1 MRSISNPTIR
11 DVAERA
17 GVSLTTVSYVL
28 SGRSGGTTRI
38 SRPTQERV
46 MAAAGELGYVPN
58 QAARGMRRGRTDLVA
73 IAIGDLE
80 WPPDR
85 ALATAA
91 ASILPR
97 HGYQPVILLGQTWR
111 QFMLSGGADGVIVG
125 VAPHAAAQ
133 DGTIAS
139 SPGAEWRRWSSR
151 KPCTRPVLTS
161 WCPLPALRNPSVGG
175 SQHLSERAVSMLVD
189 RLGGH
194 TPPAGIRVAVPRKL
208 TLRGATLDVHRAV
221 PSAVGI
227 LLVRVAR
234 A

>member
-1 MRSISNPTIR
+1 MSNPTIR

-38 SRPTQERV
+38 SQPTQERV
-46 MAAAGELGYVPN
+46 LAAVGDLGYVPN

-125 VAPHAAAQ
+125 VAPHAAAE
-133 DGTIAS
+133 DGTITELARRGVAQVVIS
-139 SPGAEWRRWSSR
+139 ETMHADQAVALLMDQMEGGAPQAAVSPAPWKRLGENVLFGGGVLHVLHE
-151 KPCTRPVLTS
+151 VLT
-161 WCPLPALRNPSVGG
+161 
-175 SQHLSERAVSMLVD
+175 AVD
-189 RLGGH
+189 
-194 TPPAGIRVAVPRKL
+194 
-208 TLRGATLDVHRAV
+208 
-221 PSAVGI
+221 
-227 LLVRVAR
+227 
-234 A
+234 

>member
-1 MRSISNPTIR
+1 MRSLSNPTIR

-38 SRPTQERV
+38 SQPTQERV
-46 MAAAGELGYVPN
+46 LAAVGDLGYVPN

-125 VAPHAAAQ
+125 VSPQAAAE
-133 DGTIAS
+133 DGTITELARR
-139 SPGAEWRRWSSR
+139 GVAQVVIAE
-151 KPCTRPVLTS
+151 TMQAEQAV
-161 WCPLPALRNPSVGG
+161 ALLMDQMEARAQHDSVGPVPLKRLSG
-175 SQHLSERAVSMLVD
+175 SVLF
-189 RLGGH
+189 GG
-194 TPPAGIRVAVPRKL
+194 
-208 TLRGATLDVHRAV
+208 GALHVLHEV
-221 PSAVGI
+221 LSAVDVFAQQLPG
-227 LLVRVAR
+227 L
-234 A
+234 

>member
-1 MRSISNPTIR
+1 MRSVSNPTIR

-133 DGTIAS
+133 DGTIAEL
-139 SPGAEWRRWSSR
+139 ARRGVAQVVISETMH
-151 KPCTRPVLTS
+151 PAGFDVLV
-161 WCPLPALRNPSVGG
+161 PPASAPSPSVGG
-175 SQHLSERAVSMLVD
+175 SQDLSERAVSMLVD

-208 TLRGATLDVHRAV
+208 TLRGATLDVHRTA
-221 PSAVGI
+221 PSAVGTFS
-227 LLVRVAR
+227 
-234 A
+234 

>member
-1 MRSISNPTIR
+1 MRSVSNPTIR

-46 MAAAGELGYVPN
+46 MAAVGELGYVPN

-97 HGYQPVILLGQTWR
+97 HGYQPVILLGQSWR

-133 DGTIAS
+133 DGTIAEL
-139 SPGAEWRRWSSR
+139 ARRGVAQVVISETMH
-151 KPCTRPVLTS
+151 PAGFDVLVPS
-161 WCPLPALRNPSVGG
+161 AGDPNPSEGG
-175 SQHLSERAVSMLVD
+175 SHYLPERAVSMLVD

-194 TPPAGIRVAVPRKL
+194 TPPAGIREAAPRKL

-227 LLVRVAR
+227 FS
-234 A
+234 